1 MSSIVGDIYTLQA
14 KYGFNHEPLDMQKL
28 LFRGEQMEEELS
40 EFEEAVNQGDAEGI
54 VDALIDLTV
63 FALGTLAIAG
73 VDIQEAWD
81 EVHFANMAKER
92 GVKPGRE
99 QSEGWDL
106 IKPQDWRAPDHA
118 NNTGFLND
126 IYSAFAV
133 PKVRQQ

>member
-14 KYGFNHEPLDMQKL
+14 KYGFNHEPLDIQKL
-28 LFRGEQMEEELS
+28 RFRGEQIEEELS
-40 EFEEAVNQGDAEGI
+40 EFGEAVNQGDAEGI

-92 GVKPGRE
+92 GVKPGRD

-106 IKPQDWRAPDHA
+106 IKPKDWRAPDHA

-126 IYSAFAV
+126 IYGSPTMREV
-133 PKVRQQ
+133 WEQ